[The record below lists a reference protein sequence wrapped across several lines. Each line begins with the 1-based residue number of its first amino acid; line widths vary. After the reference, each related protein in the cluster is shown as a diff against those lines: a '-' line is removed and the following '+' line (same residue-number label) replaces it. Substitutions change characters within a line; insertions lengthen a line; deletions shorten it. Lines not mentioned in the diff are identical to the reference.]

1 MEHHAEERQSSQ
13 DFSSSQDDLSSQK
26 FMLSQNSHQNQ
37 EQLYA
42 SHIRLDVITNA
53 LGESPVKNA
62 KPKRTESETMSAI

>member
-1 MEHHAEERQSSQ
+1 
-13 DFSSSQDDLSSQK
+13 
-26 FMLSQNSHQNQ
+26 MLSQNSHQNQ

-62 KPKRTESETMSAI
+62 KAKRTESETMSAI